1 MSEINHY
8 ETAVFS
14 LGNKLKRL
22 VWQMVWLLFCK
33 WTPNPFYGWRRFVV
47 ILFGGKIKKKVH
59 IYSSC
64 KIWAPWLLTMD
75 YSSCIGPGVEVYNPA
90 GCRIGSFSIISQDAF
105 LCGAT
110 HDYNDKNFTYIK
122 KEIIIES
129 YVWIC
134 AKSIVLPNVVCAEGA
149 VLGAGSVTSKN
160 LAPWSVYAGNPAQF
174 IKERNN
180 FISA

>member
-8 ETAVFS
+8 ESPVFS

-22 VWQMVWLLFCK
+22 AWQMVWLLFCK
-33 WTPNPFYGWRRFVV
+33 WTPHPFHGWRCFIV
-47 ILFGGKIKKKVH
+47 ILFGGKIEKKVH

-64 KIWAPWLLTMD
+64 KIWAPWLLTME

-90 GCRIGSFSIISQDAF
+90 GCKIGRFAIISQDAF

-110 HDYNDKNFTYIK
+110 HDYNNKNFTYIK

-134 AKSIVLPNVVCAEGA
+134 AKSIVLPSVICGEGA
-149 VLGAGSVTSKN
+149 VLGAGAVTNSHLK
-160 LAPWSVYAGNPAQF
+160 PWSVYAGNPAKF
-174 IKERNN
+174 IKERKK
-180 FISA
+180 FTSF